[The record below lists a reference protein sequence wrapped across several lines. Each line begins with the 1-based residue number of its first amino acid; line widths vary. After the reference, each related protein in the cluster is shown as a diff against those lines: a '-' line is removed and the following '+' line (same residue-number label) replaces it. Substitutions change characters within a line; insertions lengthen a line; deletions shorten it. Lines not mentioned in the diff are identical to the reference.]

1 MKKLLNGKWEV
12 RSEYLEKKL
21 EVSVPGSIYND
32 LIVNGLLADPY
43 YRDNE
48 YTTNE
53 CLKYDYIYETNF
65 SITKEELDKLVYLGF
80 DGIDTIASIY
90 VNDKLFAEVDN
101 QHRRYRIKANDY
113 LVDGKNNLKIVIHPI
128 LEYILKE
135 REKSGLEYYTQVDST
150 PNFNF
155 VRKAH
160 CMFGWDWG
168 PKIPDGGI
176 NKDVYLEVVEGN
188 TILDVEVVQETSN
201 ELSTINL
208 KITNEIVNETLTVVE
223 LWDNGSMI
231 VREIFNTNEI
241 DSLCIDVFNPKLWN
255 PIGYGDP
262 YLYTLKVYNVL
273 DSNIVSEKN
282 IRIGLRDLKVV
293 REKDEYGESFY
304 VMVNGNP
311 IFMKGSNY
319 IIEDNILPRTNYERT
334 KTLLEDI
341 VKCNHNTIRVW
352 GGALYPTDYFY
363 DLCDEMGILVWQDL
377 MFACCY
383 YDATNKEFLEN
394 IRLEIIDN
402 VLRIRNHPSL
412 ALICGNNENELAL
425 EWNPPNPEIAARDYL
440 YMCEEFIPKVM
451 DDVAPHIYFWK
462 SSPSS
467 GGGFDFPNDEN
478 RGDMHYWGVWHS
490 EEPIEAYRDHFPR
503 FMSEYGLQSFPAV
516 ETIKSFALEEDMNI
530 FSYVMECH
538 QKNVSCNQ
546 KIFNYISKMFKF
558 PNSFESLIYL
568 SQIIQAKG
576 IKYCAEHMRRHY
588 PRCMGSIYWQLN
600 DCWPVASWSSI
611 DYFGRYKALQYF
623 SKKFYNPILLSL
635 EEDKEKST
643 LRINV
648 NNETLNSINGKILV
662 YAMKLDG
669 EILWTDEILV
679 SVDKLSAKYVKD
691 YSLNLALKEKHN
703 YSVYAQLIINDEI
716 VFENDVEFALDKHL
730 MLLKPKYNF
739 ELVKNG
745 NQYNLIIESDV
756 VAKYVEIKVEG
767 LDIKFSDNFFN
778 LIPNVKKSIIFECD
792 EEISNQMISFKSLV
806 DSF

>member
-1 MKKLLNGKWEV
+1 MKRILNGKWTV
-12 RSEYLEKKL
+12 DSDFIGKKL
-21 EVSVPGSIYND
+21 EVNVPGSIYND
-32 LIVNGLLADPY
+32 LISYGLLEDPY

-48 YTTNE
+48 YKTNE
-53 CLKYDYIYETNF
+53 CLAFDYTYETNF
-65 SITKEELDKLVYLGF
+65 EMSSEELEKLVYLGF
-80 DGIDTIASIY
+80 DGIDTIASVY
-90 VNDKLFAEVDN
+90 VNDQLLFEPNN
-101 QHRRYRIKANDY
+101 QHRRFRIRANHL
-113 LVDGKNNLKIVIHPI
+113 LVSGNNNLKIVIHPI

-135 REKSGLEYYTQVDST
+135 REKSGLDYYTQVDST

-176 NKDVYLEVVEGN
+176 NKDVYVEVVEGN
-188 TILDVEVVQETSN
+188 TILDVEVVQETTKEVSK
-201 ELSTINL
+201 IDL
-208 KITNEIVNETLTVVE
+208 KIENEMINETNTVVE
-223 LWDNGSMI
+223 LWYK
-231 VREIFNTNEI
+231 
-241 DSLCIDVFNPKLWN
+241 DSLIIREEFETKETNTILLEVNDPKLWN
-255 PIGYGDP
+255 PIGYGEP
-262 YLYTLKVYNVL
+262 NLYKLIIKNLLDEKV
-273 DSNIVSEKN
+273 VSEKEQN
-282 IRIGLRDLKVV
+282 IGLRDIQIV
-293 REKDEYGESFY
+293 REKDQYGESFY
-304 VMVNGNP
+304 VKVNGNP
-311 IFMKGSNY
+311 IFIKGSNY
-319 IIEDNILPRTNYERT
+319 IIEDNILPRTNYDRT
-334 KTLLEDI
+334 RTLLEDI
-341 VKCNHNTIRVW
+341 VKCNHNSIRVW

-363 DLCDEMGILVWQDL
+363 DICDELGILVWQDL

-402 VLRIRNHPSL
+402 VNRIKNHPSL

-440 YMCEEFIPKVM
+440 YMCEEFIPSVM
-451 DDVAPHIYFWK
+451 KEVAPHIFFWL

-467 GGGFDFPNDEN
+467 GGGFDFPNDES

-490 EEPIEAYRDHFPR
+490 EEPIEAYRDHYPR
-503 FMSEYGLQSFPAV
+503 FMSEYGLQSFPCI
-516 ETIKSFALEEDMNI
+516 ETIKTFAIEEDMNI

-576 IKYCAEHMRRHY
+576 IKYCAEHMRRNY

-635 EEDKEKST
+635 EEDKENSKLT
-643 LRINV
+643 VNV
-648 NNETLNSINGKILV
+648 NNETLNDFDGFV
-662 YAMKLDG
+662 MVTAMKLNG
-669 EILWTDEILV
+669 EVLWEDEIDV
-679 SVDKLSAKYVKD
+679 SMKALSAKNIRE
-691 YSLNLALKEKHN
+691 YSFDMSLKEKHDF
-703 YSVYAQLIINDEI
+703 SVYARLVVNGE
-716 VFENDVEFALDKHL
+716 VVSENDVEFVYDKHL
-730 MLLKPKYNF
+730 QLIKPNIEIALEKEGNKYSLTFN
-739 ELVKNG
+739 
-745 NQYNLIIESDV
+745 SDV
-756 VAKYVEIKVEG
+756 VAKYVEVKIEG
-767 LDIKFSDNFFN
+767 YDFKFSDNFFN
-778 LIPNVKKSIIFECD
+778 LIPGIEKTITFECD
-792 EEISNQMISFKSLV
+792 DEIKVENIKLKSLT